1 MLRQPLTQQPPK
13 PASTQQRTSVGHPVV
28 GHPLGHCARWVTI
41 GLFVLFLIFFILTPI
56 TAKYFPECSTSA
68 DCYDPFG
75 CAAGRCNC
83 TNADFAPAYRTY
95 QCDPAGIAY
104 HSDPIWA
111 TASVFFIFGLIWF
124 TCCDLNVTNYVSY
137 LNYVD
142 DLNERV
148 HKLEEVIK
156 HD

>member
-1 MLRQPLTQQPPK
+1 MLRQPLTQQPK
-13 PASTQQRTSVGHPVV
+13 PTVASLPRTSVVDRP
-28 GHPLGHCARWVTI
+28 GHPLGNCTRWVSI
-41 GLFVLFLIFFILTPI
+41 GLFVLFLIFFIITPI

-75 CAAGRCNC
+75 CTVEGRCNC
-83 TNADFAPAYRTY
+83 TNTDFAPAYRTY
-95 QCDPAGIAY
+95 RCDPAGIAY

-111 TASVFFIFGLIWF
+111 VTSTFFIFGLIWF

-148 HKLEEVIK
+148 HKLEEAIK
-156 HD
+156 ND